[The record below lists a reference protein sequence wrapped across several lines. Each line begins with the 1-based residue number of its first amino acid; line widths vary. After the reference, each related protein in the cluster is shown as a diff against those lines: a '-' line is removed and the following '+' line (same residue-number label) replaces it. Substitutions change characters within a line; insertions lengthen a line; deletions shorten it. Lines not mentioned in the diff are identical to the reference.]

1 MDDLYKKINAVAV
14 TSGVSIPQA
23 LADEI
28 HFRCNDLDTPD
39 IENNIK
45 ACLRYA
51 LDNGHDALANE
62 EDDTKIWDYCD

>member
-1 MDDLYKKINAVAV
+1 MDLYRKIDEVAFE
-14 TSGVSIPQA
+14 SGIKLYQT

-28 HFRCNDLDTPD
+28 HFRCSDLKVVN

-51 LDNGHDALANE
+51 IDNGYSALANE
-62 EDDTKIWDYCD
+62 EDDGKIWDYC